1 MVKSV
6 RLNNVAGWLSPIDE
20 SLFSAIDQVQSDLGT
35 TGNLLEIGT
44 YFGKSAI
51 VLGAFLHTGDSLTV
65 VDPFGKESPRS
76 PFSGERYQWVPTFNR
91 QRFEENYLEFHDS
104 LPVIVEDFSTNLAP
118 SDLGAG
124 FRLVHVDGAH
134 DFTTVSHDCDLAVA
148 VLGAGGVIAFDDIH
162 NAKCPGVAA
171 AVWPSLGKH
180 GLAVLAVSPKLW
192 VCRQDDHGRMSERLR
207 NLLDAAVDLEYLDL
221 SIMGRRVLAVK
232 RVPPPTSIFRRTVR
246 LLTPPIFSRVGR
258 ILRLASNEEDT
269 GCTNARE

>member
-1 MVKSV
+1 MEKAA
-6 RLNNVAGWLSPIDE
+6 RLNDVAGWLSPVDE
-20 SLFSAIDQVQSDLGT
+20 LLFSAIDRVQVNLGA
-35 TGNLLEIGT
+35 TGDLLEIGT
-44 YFGKSAI
+44 YFGRSAI
-51 VLGAFLHTGDSLTV
+51 VLGALLHPGESLTV

-76 PFSGERYQWVPTFNR
+76 PFSGERYQWVATLNR
-91 QRFEENYLEFHDS
+91 QRFEENYLKFHES
-104 LPVIVEDFSTNLAP
+104 LPAIIEDFSTNLAP
-118 SDLGAG
+118 GDLGAG

-134 DFTTVSHDCDLAVA
+134 DFTTVSHDTHLAVA

-162 NAKCPGVAA
+162 NARMPGVAA
-171 AVWPSLGKH
+171 AVWPSLGEH